1 MSVASPSALST
12 LSARISTMSP
22 AEHGFSWFDPEVTA
36 GDGRGPLQGMVIP
49 AKDLH
54 HVAGMPTSFGAYGRR
69 MVATE
74 TDPFLQSL
82 INRGAIIAGKTQTS
96 ELGLT
101 AYCEPVGMPAPDN
114 PLLPGRTTGGSS
126 GGAAVAVARLLVDAA
141 HASDGGGSIRV
152 PAAACGV
159 VGFKPSHDS
168 RGGTPVAQGFI
179 TRDITTQALLHAV
192 VPVARPLRIGV
203 LLDPVHAETTV
214 DDQYVHTVET
224 AARHLEQLGH
234 EVVAVTRPYG
244 AWAFEAFA
252 EVLAMRS
259 RSIEDPEGGEASAIV
274 SWLRELGRAQTPL
287 HRAQAVRAFDSV
299 AEVVPGA
306 WDVDVVLSPTLA
318 FAPPPLRHF
327 SSLGPEGDFVEQTR
341 WTPWATTYN
350 MTGGAAISLPVDG
363 VGVHLGAVRVGNA
376 DILGLGGQLL

>member
-1 MSVASPSALST
+1 M
-12 LSARISTMSP
+12 
-22 AEHGFSWFDPEVTA
+22 
-36 GDGRGPLQGMVIP
+36 
-49 AKDLH
+49 
-54 HVAGMPTSFGAYGRR
+54 
-69 MVATE
+69 ATE

-101 AYCEPVGMPAPDN
+101 AYCEPVRMPAPDN
-114 PLLPGRTTGGSS
+114 PRFPGHTTGGSS

-168 RGGTPVAQGFI
+168 SGGSPATQGFI
-179 TRDITTQALLHAV
+179 TRDINTQSLLHAV
-192 VPVARPLRIGV
+192 APVTRPLRIGV
-203 LLDPVHAETTV
+203 LLEPVHAETTV
-214 DDQYVHTVET
+214 DDQFVHTVE
-224 AARHLEQLGH
+224 AVAHRLERFGH
-234 EVVAVTRPYG
+234 EVVPVVRPYG
-244 AWAFEAFA
+244 DWAFEAFT

-259 RSIEDPEGGEASAIV
+259 RSIEDPEDGEASAIV

-299 AEVVPGA
+299 ADVVLEA

-318 FAPPPLRHF
+318 SPPPALGHF
-327 SSLGPEGDFVEQTR
+327 SSLSPEADFMEQTR

-376 DILGLGGQLL
+376 EILGLGGQLL

>member
-1 MSVASPSALST
+1 MSVASPSELFRRLST
-12 LSARISTMSP
+12 MTP
-22 AEHGFSWFDPEVTA
+22 AEHGFSWFDPDVTI
-36 GDGRGPLQGMVIP
+36 GHGRGPLRGMVIP

-54 HVAGMPTSFGAYGRR
+54 HVAGMPTSFGALDRQ
-69 MVATE
+69 VLATD

-82 INRGAIIAGKTQTS
+82 IDRGAIIAGKTQTS

-114 PLLPGRTTGGSS
+114 PLFPGRTTGGSS

-168 RGGTPVAQGFI
+168 RGGSPATQGFI
-179 TRDITTQALLHAV
+179 TRDIATQARLHALT
-192 VPVARPLRIGV
+192 PMTRPLRIGV
-203 LLDPVHAETTV
+203 LLEPVHADTTM
-214 DDQYVHTVET
+214 DNQFVHTVET
-224 AARHLEQLGH
+224 VAHRLERFGH
-234 EVVAVTRPYG
+234 EVVPVARPYG
-244 AWAFEAFA
+244 AWAFEAFT

-259 RSIEDPEGGEASAIV
+259 RSIEDPEDGEASAIV
-274 SWLRELGRAQTPL
+274 RWLRERGRVQSPV
-287 HRAQAVRAFDSV
+287 HRSRAVRAFDSV
-299 AEVVPGA
+299 ADVVLET

-318 FAPPPLRHF
+318 FVPPPLRHF

-350 MTGGAAISLPVDG
+350 MTGGAAISVPVDG

-376 DILGLGGQLL
+376 EILGLGSQLR